1 MDFFEG
7 KKTLFL
13 SHQNADP
20 DAVGCLYFL
29 RNRYGGIIG
38 LPDEPDKRGK
48 RLANFLEMDYSICPS
63 PAEYEQ
69 VVVVDTPDPK
79 QLEPI
84 PVIEEK
90 TIVIDHHKSNRW
102 DEWDIQLIYKDRGS
116 CAEIIYEMVEP
127 EDMTEKEV
135 FALTAG
141 ILTDTSYLNRA
152 DERTFR
158 ILAELFSHSE
168 ITISQ
173 VKKELFKRRTYSEKI
188 CRLKGAKRSS
198 FEKVNGYLIAYT
210 KVNSFESSAC
220 DILLKAGADVA
231 FSVSERDEG
240 IIISGRTRDSMLKLG
255 MDLGAMMKVIS
266 STKENTSGGG
276 HPGAAVFKG
285 NCDSDKVLRELIA
298 KVTEEIKVKGWYR
311 RKD

>member
-1 MDFFEG
+1 MGLPEG

-29 RNRYGGIIG
+29 QSRYRGDIG

-48 RLANFLEMDYSICPS
+48 RLADYLEMEYTICPS
-63 PAEYEQ
+63 PEEYEQ
-69 VVVVDTPDPK
+69 IVVVDTPDPK

-84 PVIEEK
+84 PIVEEK
-90 TIVIDHHKSNRW
+90 TTVIDHHRANLWAGW
-102 DEWDIQLIYKDRGS
+102 DVEMIYEDRGS
-116 CAEIIYEMVEP
+116 CAEIIYEMVKP
-127 EDMTEKEV
+127 RDMTEKEV

-152 DERTFR
+152 DEGTFR
-158 ILAELFSHSE
+158 ILSELFSRSE

-173 VKKELFKRRTYSEKI
+173 VKRELFKKRTYSEKI

-198 FEKVNGYLIAYT
+198 FQKVNGYLIAYT

-231 FSVSERDEG
+231 FTVSERDDG
-240 IIISGRTRDSMLKLG
+240 IIISGRTRDSMLELG
-255 MDLGAMMKVIS
+255 MDLGAIMKVVS
-266 STKENTSGGG
+266 SAKESASGGG

-285 NCDSDKVLRELIA
+285 NCNSEQILRELLA
-298 KVTEEIKVKGWYR
+298 KVTEEIKKNGWYR